1 MKKRKRHSSINRN
14 KKKTKTSKQRSFISD
29 GASEATNQIGL
40 KNERIRMCFVY
51 VGLSCG
57 SIFGFVLTLMNIKD
71 PGFSLDWGSG
81 QLKLTLVGIAII
93 LGCVYCMYKFDPKA
107 SIKNEQQ

>member
-1 MKKRKRHSSINRN
+1 MKKRKRRSSINRN
-14 KKKTKTSKQRSFISD
+14 KKKTRTKQRSFTSD
-29 GASEATNQIGL
+29 GAGEATNQIGL
-40 KNERIRMCFVY
+40 KNERIRICFVY
-51 VGLSCG
+51 VGLICG
-57 SIFGFVLTLMNIKD
+57 LICGLVLTLMNIKD

-93 LGCVYCMYKFDPKA
+93 LGCAYGLYKFDSKV

>member
-14 KKKTKTSKQRSFISD
+14 KKKTRTKQRSFTSD
-29 GASEATNQIGL
+29 GASEATNHIGL

-51 VGLSCG
+51 VGLSCALF
-57 SIFGFVLTLMNIKD
+57 FGFVLALMNIKD

-93 LGCVYCMYKFDPKA
+93 LGSVYGVYKFDSKV
-107 SIKNEQQ
+107 SIKNEQK

>member
-57 SIFGFVLTLMNIKD
+57 LIFGFVLTLMNIKD

-81 QLKLTLVGIAII
+81 QLKLTLVGISII
-93 LGCVYCMYKFDPKA
+93 LGCVYWIYKFDPKS